1 MRRSLLALA
10 LVTFQIQ
17 AAGTCTW
24 CVLGNS
30 RATRAALTLASEETP
45 KKMLEKVRS
54 EGISVKV
61 LNSGRTVPKNFFH
74 WGSLERTVG
83 PMESL
88 SQNKGVMG
96 KTLCKGEHPLA
107 GDGVTIFLASDAP
120 KSTLI
125 HEYLHTFQIQ
135 GDPAWCPISKAIWD
149 SGRMSREA
157 MILMQDRE
165 WDVHRWLWENRDALK
180 LAVEDRV
187 NIGANLMDQASL
199 RAPRDP
205 SVRVYL
211 KKQKVNEE
219 LDRDVAAY
227 RKALGL
233 PR

>member
-1 MRRSLLALA
+1 MRRFLFALA
-10 LVTFQIQ
+10 LVTHQ
-17 AAGTCTW
+17 AWSAGNCAW

-30 RATRAALTLASEETP
+30 RATREALKLASEESP

-54 EGISVKV
+54 EGLSVKV
-61 LNSGRTVPKNFFH
+61 LNSGRPVPKNFFH
-74 WGSLERTVG
+74 WGSIERPVG
-83 PMESL
+83 PIESL
-88 SQNKGVMG
+88 SQQKGIMG
-96 KTLCKGEHPLA
+96 KTLCKGEHALA
-107 GDGVTIFLASDAP
+107 GDGTTIFLASDAP
-120 KSTLI
+120 RSTLI

-149 SGRMSREA
+149 SGRISREA
-157 MILMQDRE
+157 MVLMQDRE

-180 LAVEDRV
+180 LSVEDRV
-187 NIGANLMDQASL
+187 NVGANLMDQASV

-205 SVRVYL
+205 SVRLYL